1 MLLGKK
7 DIGGISLNEKT
18 IFAMFVIVVVAII
31 QGYAWYIGVDGQ
43 VFAFTSLV
51 IGLAAGSILGFS
63 FNARGGAK
71 SKE

>member
-1 MLLGKK
+1 MNDKMILALFQM
-7 DIGGISLNEKT
+7 
-18 IFAMFVIVVVAII
+18 IFAMYLIIVMAALQII
-31 QGYAWYIGVDGQ
+31 AWIYNFDGQ

-51 IGLAAGSILGFS
+51 IGLTAGSILGFS

>member
-1 MLLGKK
+1 MK
-7 DIGGISLNEKT
+7 DKM
-18 IFAMFVIVVVAII
+18 IFSMFLIVVVAAVQIV
-31 QGYAWYIGVDGQ
+31 AWICGFDGQ

-51 IGLAAGSILGFS
+51 IGLTAGSILGFS